1 MSAHHLSQGNAAFP
15 FPLRS
20 TKTLDCGLAF
30 GQFRGFPRRA
40 HFSLLTGVPAMSE
53 IFPLDRT
60 AEAYEHM
67 MSLDDWTK
75 HL

>member
-1 MSAHHLSQGNAAFP
+1 
-15 FPLRS
+15 
-20 TKTLDCGLAF
+20 
-30 GQFRGFPRRA
+30 
-40 HFSLLTGVPAMSE
+40 LLTGVPAMSE